1 MWNKG
6 PVFFPVVQSCWS
18 STYVERAEHHG
29 SPGAQHQEAPADA
42 ATAVHVHTEE
52 SVNATHVLQIAM
64 KFQN

>member
-52 SVNATHVLQIAM
+52 SINATDVFMELQ
-64 KFQN
+64 N